1 MMYATVYSL
10 QQFLQQPK
18 YGNNLIFHDGWI
30 KKLWYPYLY
39 IQWTIFSHLKK
50 KNKILPFATTWM
62 NFGDIMLS
70 EMSEERQILYDFTYM
85 WRQRTNK
92 RNRQIQM
99 QRSA

>member
-1 MMYATVYSL
+1 MDKEAMISISIYTMDY
-10 QQFLQQPK
+10 FQP
-18 YGNNLIFHDGWI
+18 F
-30 KKLWYPYLY
+30 
-39 IQWTIFSHLKK
+39 KK

>member
-30 KKLWYPYLY
+30 KKLWYPYIY

-50 KNKILPFATTWM
+50 EQNSTLFNNM
-62 NFGDIMLS
+62 DEL
-70 EMSEERQILYDFTYM
+70 
-85 WRQRTNK
+85 WRYYAK
-92 RNRQIQM
+92 
-99 QRSA
+99 